1 MENPVTAPRIHIVTL
16 GVSDLTRSRQF
27 YEAWG
32 WKASS
37 ASNENIVFLKGS
49 VGVLALYSREA
60 LAEDALVEDL
70 PTGFAAITLARNADS
85 KMEVDAWF
93 AAAIAAGGRELKAPQ
108 EAFWGG
114 YSGYLADP
122 DGHLWEFAF
131 NPYFLFDDHGN
142 LALPD

>member
-1 MENPVTAPRIHIVTL
+1 MSVPRIHIVTL
-16 GVSDLTRSRQF
+16 GVGDLSRSRQF

-37 ASNENIVFLKGS
+37 VSNENIVFLKGGA
-49 VGVLALYSREA
+49 GVLALYGREA
-60 LAEDALVEDL
+60 LAEDALAEDL
-70 PTGFAAITLARNADS
+70 PTGFSAVTLARNASS
-85 KMEVDAWF
+85 KEEVDAWY
-93 AAAIAAGGRELKAPQ
+93 ATALAAGARELKTPQ

-122 DGHLWEFAF
+122 DGHLWELAF
-131 NPYFLFDDHGN
+131 NPYFVFDDHGN

>member
-1 MENPVTAPRIHIVTL
+1 MSVPRIHIVTL
-16 GVSDLTRSRQF
+16 GVGDLSRSRQF

-37 ASNENIVFLKGS
+37 VSNENIVFLKGAA
-49 VGVLALYSREA
+49 GVLALYGRDA
-60 LAEDALVEDL
+60 LAEDALAEDL
-70 PTGFAAITLARNADS
+70 PTGFSALTLARNAGS
-85 KMEVDAWF
+85 KEEVDTWF
-93 AAAIAAGGRELKAPQ
+93 ATALAAGARELKTPQ

-122 DGHLWEFAF
+122 DGHLWELAF
-131 NPYFLFDDHGN
+131 NPYFVFDDHGN

>member
-1 MENPVTAPRIHIVTL
+1 MSAPRIHIVTL
-16 GVSDLTRSRQF
+16 GVTDLPRSRRF

-32 WKASS
+32 FKASS
-37 ASNENIVFLKGS
+37 ASNENIAFLKGGA
-49 VGVLALYSREA
+49 VVLALYGRAA
-60 LAEDALVEDL
+60 LAEDALAEDL
-70 PTGFAAITLARNADS
+70 PTGFAAVTLARNAAS
-85 KMEVDAWF
+85 KDEVDQWF
-93 AAAIAAGGRELKAPQ
+93 AAALAAGARELKTLQ

-131 NPYFLFDDHGN
+131 NPYFVFDEHGN

>member
-1 MENPVTAPRIHIVTL
+1 MSVPRIHIVTL
-16 GVSDLTRSRQF
+16 GVGDLSRSRRF

-37 ASNENIVFLKGS
+37 VSNENIVFLKGGA
-49 VGVLALYSREA
+49 GVLALYGRDA
-60 LAEDALVEDL
+60 LAEDALAEDL
-70 PTGFAAITLARNADS
+70 PTGFSAVTLARNASS
-85 KMEVDAWF
+85 KEEVDAWF
-93 AAAIAAGGRELKAPQ
+93 ATALAAGARELKTPQ

-122 DGHLWEFAF
+122 DGHLWELAF
-131 NPYFLFDDHGN
+131 NPYFVFDDHGN

>member
-1 MENPVTAPRIHIVTL
+1 MSAPRIHIVTL
-16 GVSDLTRSRQF
+16 GVSDLPQSRRF

-32 WKASS
+32 WRASS
-37 ASNENIVFLKGS
+37 ASNENIVFLKG
-49 VGVLALYSREA
+49 GAAVLALYGRDA
-60 LAEDALVEDL
+60 LAEDALAEDL
-70 PTGFAAITLARNADS
+70 PTGFPAVTLARNASS
-85 KMEVDAWF
+85 KEEVDRWF
-93 AAAIAAGGRELKAPQ
+93 AAALAAGARELKTPQ

-131 NPYFLFDDHGN
+131 NPYFVFDEHGN

>member
-1 MENPVTAPRIHIVTL
+1 MSAPQIHIVTL
-16 GVSDLTRSRQF
+16 GVNDLARSRQF

-37 ASNENIVFLKGS
+37 ASNDNIVFLKGS
-49 VGVLALYSREA
+49 TGVLALYSREA
-60 LAEDALVEDL
+60 LAEDALSEDL
-70 PTGFAAITLARNADS
+70 PTGFSAVTLARNATS
-85 KMEVDAWF
+85 KDEVDQWF
-93 AAAIAAGGRELKAPQ
+93 AAALAAGARELKTPQ

-131 NPYFLFDDHGN
+131 NPYFVFDGHGN

>member
-1 MENPVTAPRIHIVTL
+1 ML
-16 GVSDLTRSRQF
+16 FRS
-27 YEAWG
+27 

-37 ASNENIVFLKGS
+37 ASNESIVFLKGGA
-49 VGVLALYSREA
+49 GVLALYGREA
-60 LAEDALVEDL
+60 LAEDALAEDL
-70 PTGFAAITLARNADS
+70 PTGFAAITLARNASS
-85 KMEVDAWF
+85 KEEVDAWF
-93 AAAIAAGGRELKAPQ
+93 ATALAAGARELKTPQ

-131 NPYFLFDDHGN
+131 NPYFVFDDHGN

>member
-1 MENPVTAPRIHIVTL
+1 VSAPRIHIVTL
-16 GVSDLTRSRQF
+16 GVADLPRSRRF

-32 WKASS
+32 FKASS
-37 ASNENIVFLKGS
+37 ASNENIAFLKGGA
-49 VGVLALYSREA
+49 VVLALYGRAA
-60 LAEDALVEDL
+60 LAEDALAEDL
-70 PTGFAAITLARNADS
+70 PTGFAAVTLARNAAS
-85 KMEVDAWF
+85 KDEVDQWF
-93 AAAIAAGGRELKAPQ
+93 AAALAAGARELKTPQ

-131 NPYFLFDDHGN
+131 NPYFVFDEHGN

>member
-1 MENPVTAPRIHIVTL
+1 VSTPRIHIVTL
-16 GVSDLTRSRQF
+16 GVSDLPRSRQF

-37 ASNENIVFLKGS
+37 ASNENIVFLKGGA
-49 VGVLALYSREA
+49 GVLALYNRDA
-60 LAEDALVEDL
+60 LAEDALAEDL
-70 PTGFAAITLARNADS
+70 PTGFSAVTLARNASS
-85 KMEVDAWF
+85 KEEVDRWF
-93 AAAIAAGGRELKAPQ
+93 ATALTAGARELKTPQ

-131 NPYFLFDDHGN
+131 NPYFVFDEHGN

>member
-1 MENPVTAPRIHIVTL
+1 VSAPRIHIVTL
-16 GVSDLTRSRQF
+16 GVTDLPRSRRF

-37 ASNENIVFLKGS
+37 ASNENIVFLKGGA
-49 VGVLALYSREA
+49 GVLALYGREA
-60 LAEDALVEDL
+60 LAEDALAEDL
-70 PTGFAAITLARNADS
+70 PTGFAAVTLARNARS
-85 KMEVDAWF
+85 KDEVDQWF
-93 AAAIAAGGRELKAPQ
+93 ATALQAGARELKTPQ

-122 DGHLWEFAF
+122 DGHVWEFAF
-131 NPYFLFDDHGN
+131 NPYFVFDELGN